1 MRIGIRERERERE
14 LVNKIYARESLGG
27 KQESEADETM
37 DRQNWSG
44 GMEGEGA
51 EGREGKGDG
60 G

>member
-1 MRIGIRERERERE
+1 M
-14 LVNKIYARESLGG
+14 NKIYAREGLGG
-27 KQESEADETM
+27 KQESEAEETM